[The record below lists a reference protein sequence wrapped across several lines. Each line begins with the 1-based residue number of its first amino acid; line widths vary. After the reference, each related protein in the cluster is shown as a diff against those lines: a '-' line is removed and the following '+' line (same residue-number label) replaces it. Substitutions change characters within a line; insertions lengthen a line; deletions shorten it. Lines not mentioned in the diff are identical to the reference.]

1 MEKRNEIIK
10 IVFTGPE
17 CSGKTTLSRAI
28 ADKLK
33 IPWVKE
39 YAREYLTHINRP
51 YYYDDLYQIAK
62 GQVKLEQKCI
72 HKHPEK
78 KIMICD
84 TNLQV
89 IKIWSQVKFKKCHPF
104 ILNHLEKNSYYI
116 LCSPDFEWKYDPFRE
131 NKNNRLELFNK
142 YLFDLQKT
150 KNNFIIARGNLEER
164 INLVISSI
172 LKLT

>member
-1 MEKRNEIIK
+1 MEKRNDIIK

-17 CSGKTTLSRAI
+17 CSGKTTLSSVI
-28 ADKLK
+28 ADKLN
-33 IPWVKE
+33 IPSVKE

-51 YYYDDLYQIAK
+51 YCYDDLYQIAK
-62 GQVKLEQKCI
+62 GQVQLEKKCI
-72 HKHPEK
+72 HKHPENK
-78 KIMICD
+78 MIICD

-104 ILNHLEKNSYYI
+104 ILNHSETSSYYV
-116 LCSPDFEWKYDPFRE
+116 LCTPDFEWEYDPLRE

-150 KNNFIIARGNLEER
+150 NKNFIITSGNLEER
-164 INLVISSI
+164 VNLVISSI